1 MGATMSI
8 VSAGVSLIAAKQK
21 ADAYKLQAQSYE
33 EQRKQRQM
41 QMDSQVIDRERTLFA
56 QLAALRA
63 SGAARGATVG
73 AGGTLGALKLNESN
87 MARMD
92 VNKIKVMGYSDMRQL
107 SISSA
112 ISKQSAKAA
121 MTSGFASGLGTIGTG
136 IQNAPG
142 ITGGPAAGTPGAFI
156 GQLKSE
162 WT

>member
-1 MGATMSI
+1 
-8 VSAGVSLIAAKQK
+8 
-21 ADAYKLQAQSYE
+21 
-33 EQRKQRQM
+33 
-41 QMDSQVIDRERTLFA
+41 
-56 QLAALRA
+56 
-63 SGAARGATVG
+63 
-73 AGGTLGALKLNESN
+73 

-121 MTSGFASGLGTIGTG
+121 MTSGFATGLGTIGTG

-142 ITGGPAAGTPGAFI
+142 AGAGESRSPSVYK
-156 GQLKSE
+156 QLGDE